1 METRLAFIALLLAVW
16 CCAPTDTPGAAGAQV
31 STSGQAG
38 VADDESMKTIARI
51 AAESGDHST
60 LVTALKA
67 VNYVD
72 PLANPGPFTVFAPVN
87 AAFDKLPSG
96 TVETLLKPESASQ
109 LRTILLHHV
118 TTSAFE
124 LGDLTNGMEVGMV
137 DGGPVTIQR
146 EGDSVRVGGAKVLA
160 SVRASNGWVHV
171 IDGVLLPATK

>member
-1 METRLAFIALLLAVW
+1 METRLGLVALLLAIW
-16 CCAPTDTPGAAGAQV
+16 GCGPAETPSTARAQV
-31 STSGQAG
+31 SSSGQAV
-38 VADDESMKTIARI
+38 VADNESMKTIARI
-51 AAESGDHST
+51 AAESQDHST

-87 AAFDKLPSG
+87 AAFDELPPG
-96 TVETLLKPESASQ
+96 TVETLLKPESAAQ

-118 TTSAFE
+118 TTSAFG

-137 DGGPVTIQR
+137 DGGPVKVER
-146 EGDSVRVGGAKVLA
+146 EGESVRVGGAKVLA

-171 IDGVLLPATK
+171 IDAVLQPATK